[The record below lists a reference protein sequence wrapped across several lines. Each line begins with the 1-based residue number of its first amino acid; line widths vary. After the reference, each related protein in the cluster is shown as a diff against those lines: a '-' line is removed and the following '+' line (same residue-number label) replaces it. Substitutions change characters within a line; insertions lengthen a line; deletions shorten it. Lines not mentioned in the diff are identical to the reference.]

1 MLTLLRFPLLF
12 VPALLLHAL
21 VLGAEIGTDQ
31 VLYQFTLPSGAEL
44 QLRWYEVL
52 LGLGLAMLYF
62 EVLKSSYA
70 GPGKVIDHM
79 LSLVL
84 FVVLLL
90 ETLLSPFGADRGFLL
105 LTMLCM
111 FDVLAGFTVAIAVA
125 RRDIGFMN

>member
-1 MLTLLRFPLLF
+1 MLSLLRFPLLF
-12 VPALLLHAL
+12 IPAVLLHLL
-21 VLGAEIGTDQ
+21 VLGSQTGSEQ
-31 VLYQFTLPSGAEL
+31 ELFSMTLPSGAEFS
-44 QLRWYEVL
+44 LRWFEIL

-90 ETLLSPFGADRGFLL
+90 EMLLAPFAADRGFLL
-105 LTMLCM
+105 LTLLCL

-125 RRDIGFMN
+125 QRDIGVIR

>member
-1 MLTLLRFPLLF
+1 MISLLRFPLLF
-12 VPALLLHAL
+12 VPAVLLHVL
-21 VLGAEIGTDQ
+21 VLGGESGTDQ
-31 VLYQFTLPSGAEL
+31 VLTQLTLPSGAEF
-44 QLRWYEVL
+44 QLRWFDVL

-90 ETLLSPFGADRGFLL
+90 ESLLASFGADRGFLL
-105 LTMLCM
+105 LTLLCL

-125 RRDIGFMN
+125 RRDIGLH